1 MRPPPF
7 SAGDWVPVSNQ
18 AKVVGIVR
26 TKLKLNVC
34 LFFSGL
40 TVFNKVL
47 SACVGEEAC
56 NPSLAQYTVEVLRV
70 LFNLTC
76 NTRTEDTQELVQIS
90 GTLNTVFNQ
99 TFQDEVSK
107 NLVVSNAI
115 NLLTNFDGSKE
126 LTAGLIAG
134 NDLKNIQTIL
144 SFLMTKLEQLAGT
157 NHLSLKVRNSIHK
170 TTKYIFISNQT
181 NILRINRYI
190 IATTICDRATTDN
203 YNFFITSNMS
213 RLPNAPWKFQMSI

>member
-1 MRPPPF
+1 MSAVEGWFGFCPPGGLYFIVCSATCILYRVCACAPPPL
-7 SAGDWVPVSNQ
+7 SAGDWVPVSNP

-126 LTAGLIAG
+126 LTASLIAG
-134 NDLKNIQTIL
+134 DDLKNIQTIL

-170 TTKYIFISNQT
+170 TT
-181 NILRINRYI
+181 
-190 IATTICDRATTDN
+190 
-203 YNFFITSNMS
+203 
-213 RLPNAPWKFQMSI
+213 